1 MPNQIVVQEIDEKEA
16 YLLIVGGK
24 FSRIEERLRLLWG
37 TPEGSAYLRELTIS
51 DREGRQGFPPD
62 VFRALNALVLLH
74 PERAANGDA
83 WGPSRRRSHG

>member
-1 MPNQIVVQEIDEKEA
+1 MTYEHDESMELVEA
-16 YLLIVGGK
+16 VASL
-24 FSRIEERLRLLWG
+24 EERLRLLWG

-51 DREGRQGFPPD
+51 DREGRQGFPPE

-83 WGPSRRRSHG
+83 WGSSRWRSHG